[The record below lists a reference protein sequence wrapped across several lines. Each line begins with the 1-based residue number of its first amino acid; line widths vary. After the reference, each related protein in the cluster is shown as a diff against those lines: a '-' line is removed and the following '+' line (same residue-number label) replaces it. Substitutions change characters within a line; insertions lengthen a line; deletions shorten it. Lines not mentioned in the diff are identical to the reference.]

1 VYQSTAHDQGEHARE
16 QAWGRIG
23 ESEDLHTAAGP
34 IPRSLA
40 DKFIRFPQ
48 LPVMV
53 SGLASTSDE
62 MHVCSRPHRSSDRAS
77 ICLSSVL
84 RFRQHGKVLKSR
96 AYRLTILEVI
106 LAAAAIPLSSHSSQL
121 HSNSPKIA
129 PHVDGRMFPKA
140 GLMRA
145 RIDFC

>member
-1 VYQSTAHDQGEHARE
+1 MYQSTSHDQREHARE

-53 SGLASTSDE
+53 SGPVRNPIS
-62 MHVCSRPHRSSDRAS
+62 
-77 ICLSSVL
+77 
-84 RFRQHGKVLKSR
+84 
-96 AYRLTILEVI
+96 
-106 LAAAAIPLSSHSSQL
+106 PLH
-121 HSNSPKIA
+121 
-129 PHVDGRMFPKA
+129 
-140 GLMRA
+140 LMRCMSA
-145 RIDFC
+145 VVLIDRQIVRQFV